1 MWSNLAIKVWSP
13 LDKTKRTPS
22 GANGS
27 DKLGRAESKKKIKEG
42 APKASSRDSESPRKK
57 MRGKNYICIKMCVQ
71 YVSTPREVWVRLRR
85 AETYKFM
92 NTDETA
98 SEKVAI

>member
-1 MWSNLAIKVWSP
+1 MWSNLAIKVWSAQ
-13 LDKTKRTPS
+13 DKTKRTPS

-27 DKLGRAESKKKIKEG
+27 DKLGRAESKKKSKKVPRRLRPEIQN
-42 APKASSRDSESPRKK
+42 RRKK
-57 MRGKNYICIKMCVQ
+57 NEKKNCICIKMCVQ